1 MEPRRVIDEGRTAT
15 GSAPPPARPQL
26 VLRARTST
34 SLHLEWEE
42 PDDHGDEIY
51 LYVLQMAEHEVTWQE
66 RTADFFDGY
75 RPATPRDGRLQPRAS
90 PLQPDGAPLL
100 HTAHGTLHT
109 THRTRCRPWRLV
121 HEGPA
126 TVRTYR
132 LGGLKPANAHM
143 FRLVATNGGGTS
155 EQGEASFVTA
165 GIEQGARGNE
175 AVPRGW
181 LANDLA
187 DIVAEYI
194 ALTDC
199 SSFEFLAEAR
209 TRTYMRMR
217 TDVCIAH
224 AHVWVGQGIHM
235 TYGHA
240 YAHAYAHQQ
249 YAYAGGQGAHAACD
263 QAQDSLQGVLP
274 PR

>member
-1 MEPRRVIDEGRTAT
+1 MEPRRVLDEGRTAT
-15 GSAPPPARPQL
+15 GLTTPPAQPQL

-66 RTADFFDGY
+66 RTADFFDDY
-75 RPATPRDGRLQPRAS
+75 RPASPHDGRLQPRAI
-90 PLQPDGAPLL
+90 PPAARWQPPS
-100 HTAHGTLHT
+100 TAHILHC
-109 THRTRCRPWRLV
+109 TRYRPWRLV

-126 TVRTYR
+126 AVRTCR

-143 FRLVATNGGGTS
+143 FRLVATNGGGDS

-209 TRTYMRMR
+209 TRTYMRLC
-217 TDVCIAH
+217 TDVCM
-224 AHVWVGQGIHM
+224 GTQGII
-235 TYGHA
+235 YGW
-240 YAHAYAHQQ
+240 
-249 YAYAGGQGAHAACD
+249 GKACIWARIRTSTVCICRWARRSRHTWPSSR
-263 QAQDSLQGVLP
+263 QSSGRTAP
-274 PR
+274 